1 MMNYKNWAEEEWL
14 KCEKKVSRTAERI
27 KGNIPYTTKDGKYQF
42 AADVDWW
49 TNSFW
54 SGILW
59 LMYKETKEER
69 FKVWAEDVENT
80 LAKNFDDAEKLHH
93 DVGFM
98 WLLSSVKNYEL
109 TGNPKSKSHALIA
122 AHMLAGRYNIK
133 GGYIRAWNTW
143 VENDADDKR
152 GWAIIDC
159 MMNIP
164 LLYWATEI
172 TGDDRFKYIAMSHA
186 DKVIE
191 SFIRPDGSVNHI
203 VKFDPTNGD
212 FVESFAGQGY
222 AVGSSWSRG
231 QAWAINGFSQSYL
244 ATGEK
249 RYLDAAKRVA
259 NYFIA
264 ACVDD
269 LLPRCDFR
277 QPKDA
282 VAYDSS
288 AAAIAAVGLIN
299 IANACQGAEKEMYL
313 NAAVR
318 FLKTLDERCCPWD
331 DENDEALLNY
341 GMERFNSGH
350 QALIYGDYYFMEAI
364 LKLKNM

>member
-1 MMNYKNWAEEEWL
+1 MDYKNWAEREWE
-14 KCEKKVSRTAERI
+14 KCRKKITKTAERI
-27 KGNIPYTTKDGKYQF
+27 QGNIPYSTKDGKYGF
-42 AADVDWW
+42 VSSVDCW

-54 SGILW
+54 AGILW
-59 LMYKETKEER
+59 LMYTETKDEN
-69 FKVWAEDVENT
+69 FKKWAEQVENT

-98 WLLSSVKNYEL
+98 WLLSSVNNYKI
-109 TGNPKSKSHALIA
+109 TGNLKSKSHALIA

-133 GGYIRAWNTW
+133 GGYIRAWNTFP
-143 VENDADDKR
+143 EHPEDDNK

-164 LLYWATEI
+164 LLYWASEI
-172 TGDDRFKYIAMSHA
+172 TDDERFKYIAMSHA
-186 DKVIE
+186 DKVIDN
-191 SFIRPDGSVNHI
+191 FIRADGSVSHI
-203 VKFDPTNGD
+203 VKFNPTNGE
-212 FVESFAGQGY
+212 FIKSIAGQGY
-222 AVGSSWSRG
+222 ADDSSWSRG
-231 QAWAINGFSQSYL
+231 QSWAINGFSQSYI

-269 LLPRCDFR
+269 ALPRCDFR
-277 QPKDA
+277 QPSDV

-288 AAAIAAVGLIN
+288 AAAIASVGLIN
-299 IANACQGAEKEMYL
+299 ISNACEGAEKEMYL
-313 NAAVR
+313 SAALR
-318 FLKTLDERCCPWD
+318 FLKTLDERCCPWEN
-331 DENDEALLNY
+331 ENDEAILNY

-350 QALIYGDYYFMEAI
+350 RALIYGDYYFLEAI